1 MNITVDVEIG
11 FSFKRELD
19 DAYRSLEL
27 PEGATVLDSL
37 SVLAD
42 GYPVF
47 RKRVFDEAGEIRRN
61 INALINGGNVQFR
74 KGFNTVLNEGDRL
87 SVLPPVG
94 GGCALALNHLEV
106 GNSAASSCLEFP
118 GHARKHHVGF
128 ALQLSPGRWLK
139 ADLRTSPTSCQS
151 CASTTSCWMTGTQ
164 SSTEFF

>member
-37 SVLAD
+37 HVLAD
-42 GYPVF
+42 CYPVF

-94 GGCALALNHLEV
+94 GG
-106 GNSAASSCLEFP
+106 
-118 GHARKHHVGF
+118 
-128 ALQLSPGRWLK
+128 
-139 ADLRTSPTSCQS
+139 
-151 CASTTSCWMTGTQ
+151 
-164 SSTEFF
+164 